1 MPAVCDDGIVQVQAK
16 EFRYAIGLGAD
27 GSVSTESGASLVPG
41 TEWTPEH
48 LLLAGLVRCSL
59 DSLRHHLGRAGIQLG
74 SSIGGASAVVT
85 RRESDGRYAV
95 VEATVELSVQLEPA
109 PAPDAAAELLAKA
122 ERDCFV
128 GASFT
133 APTRYVWCVNGEEA
147 T

>member
-1 MPAVCDDGIVQVQAK
+1 MPAVCDDDIVQVQAK

-27 GSVSTESGASLVPG
+27 GSVSTESGGALVPG

-85 RRESDGRYAV
+85 KRESDGRYAV

-109 PAPDAAAELLAKA
+109 PAPDTAAELLAKA

-128 GASFT
+128 GASLV
-133 APTRYVWCVNGEEA
+133 AKPSYRWIVNGREL
-147 T
+147 